1 VPGILSDWLKR
12 DRRRN
17 KAVPPGDGATHLRS
31 MLMDIADGALQE
43 RENALEAV
51 EQLIYDSDKK
61 MESLRRFNPAKVG
74 EQMNYTM
81 GLAKA
86 LSMVQKK

>member
-1 VPGILSDWLKR
+1 MHDARTLSPGCDDYERVNVMLD
-12 DRRRN
+12 
-17 KAVPPGDGATHLRS
+17 HLRGF
-31 MLMDIADGALQE
+31 LFDIGNGALQE

-51 EQLIYDSDKK
+51 GQLIYDSDKK

-74 EQMNYTM
+74 EQMNYTI

-86 LSMVQKK
+86 LSMIRK

>member
-1 VPGILSDWLKR
+1 
-12 DRRRN
+12 
-17 KAVPPGDGATHLRS
+17 
-31 MLMDIADGALQE
+31 MDIADGALQE

-86 LSMVQKK
+86 LSVVQNK